1 MTHEAAPRTRLD
13 LPQITGRGAHLLIW
27 IYFVTISALALL
39 SLDDVASPVPV
50 YISIGLFATV
60 WFVLTR
66 DTRSQVGI
74 SASVYVIVAS
84 VLVTVISSDNATVGG
99 FSQWYV
105 GAGALAMFYLSL
117 RRRNILAWLG
127 FVLIGSVVI
136 LWGLSTEDR
145 LLEAIL
151 LVARQA
157 PFVLV
162 GSLFT
167 LGMRRTR
174 QRLDGIHSVET
185 ARAAA
190 EAAALARTAERS
202 RRLAGLDAAVGVQL
216 HRIAEGITLTDED
229 RAELLIAE
237 ARLRDSL
244 RARQLDLPE
253 VVDAVQ
259 RARRRGITV
268 VLLDDRYP
276 LPLPSGA
283 LSTVIEA
290 AVRILDG
297 AVAGTV
303 TVRLLPAGRPLLATM
318 VSDADEHSRI
328 EIPAL

>member
-1 MTHEAAPRTRLD
+1 MIHELTPRTRLD
-13 LPQITGRGAHLLIW
+13 LPQITGRGAHALIW

-39 SLDDVASPVPV
+39 SLDDVESATPV
-50 YISIGLFATV
+50 YISIALFASI
-60 WFVLTR
+60 WFVLTH
-66 DTRSQVGI
+66 DTRPRVGVG
-74 SASVYVIVAS
+74 ASIYVIVAS
-84 VLVTVISSDNATVGG
+84 VVVAAISSHNAMVGG

-117 RRRNILAWLG
+117 RRRNLLAWLG
-127 FVLIGSVVI
+127 FAALGGVVI

-162 GSLFT
+162 GSLFS

-216 HRIAEGITLTDED
+216 QRIADGDELTDDD

-253 VVDAVQ
+253 IVAAVQ

-276 LPLPSGA
+276 LPLPIGA
-283 LSTVIEA
+283 LSTVTEA
-290 AVRILDG
+290 AVRILDETADG
-297 AVAGTV
+297 SV
-303 TVRLLPAGRPLLATM
+303 TIRLLPAGRALLATM
-318 VSDADEHSRI
+318 VTDDEEYSRI
-328 EIPAL
+328 EIPAP